1 MSHSWKIRG
10 REGSGWLERSY
21 LGRPLALHA
30 RLHKTP
36 STVFVGESSG
46 FALCTITSEEE
57 TRSTMRYK
65 STLTQQ
71 SAPQLTCLSR
81 VNVGTMV
88 QLECGLT
95 DL

>member
-1 MSHSWKIRG
+1 MVG
-10 REGSGWLERSY
+10 TVLPCAPLGVARSFTQD
-21 LGRPLALHA
+21 R
-30 RLHKTP
+30 
-36 STVFVGESSG
+36 STVFVGESRG
-46 FALCTITSEEE
+46 CALCTITSEE
-57 TRSTMRYK
+57 TKSTMRYK